1 MLNAKF
7 ILGHGKKKTTTKS
20 GTHTTSFFV
29 FSLNYC
35 QLFQHLNGHHLEET
49 F

>member
-7 ILGHGKKKTTTKS
+7 ILGHEKKVALILQACLYLVSITVNC
-20 GTHTTSFFV
+20 FIM
-29 FSLNYC
+29 Y
-35 QLFQHLNGHHLEET
+35 GHQLEET

>member
-7 ILGHGKKKTTTKS
+7 ILGHGKKTTTNPALILQA
-20 GTHTTSFFV
+20 FV

-35 QLFQHLNGHHLEET
+35 QLFQHLNGHQLEET